1 MKALYASIHQ
11 GLLLASGLLFVIGYF
26 FHAAMATQW
35 YLAGYSLLT
44 VALLFLL
51 IFYTT
56 IHLGG
61 GGGSSNN
68 GNNFGGVRSMWST
81 AVWVLTALGPFVLLL
96 ASTGLMTYI
105 MSVYRQQV
113 DRSEQIGYSYSFTNL
128 NVTMVLLQL
137 YVLSTNALSPSGQL
151 SPVPA
156 GFMFLFSAVGLM
168 CAVQLLQ
175 QMTYFSTEGWSAM
188 NL

>member
-56 IHLGG
+56 IHLG

>member
-56 IHLGG
+56 LHLG

-68 GNNFGGVRSMWST
+68 CNNFGGVRSMWST

-156 GFMFLFSAVGLM
+156 GFMFLFSAVELM